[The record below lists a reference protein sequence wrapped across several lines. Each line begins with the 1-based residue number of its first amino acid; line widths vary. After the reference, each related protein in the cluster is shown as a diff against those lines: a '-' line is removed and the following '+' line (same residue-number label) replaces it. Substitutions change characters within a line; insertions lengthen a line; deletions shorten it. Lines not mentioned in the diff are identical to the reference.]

1 MAPFKADETCP
12 EREAQVCR
20 VSNPNWTL
28 RAARL
33 ITQLYRS
40 IFPPVALCGR
50 EQRVD
55 TNI

>member
-28 RAARL
+28 RAAWL